1 MTIRMLCLATSVAL
15 LTISTTRASI
25 YGTMS
30 NFDTYNETPEDSYG
44 AEIEL
49 EGIHPE
55 DIYGT
60 YPSNYNS
67 ESRDFYQEGANF
79 GVRIKY
85 AGYNFSPNGYLP
97 ANTVGQSTNG
107 HACVGTAGCEHFG
120 FSVGNQPTAA
130 RFYWLDQTGNRI
142 GTMPESIANP
152 TWNYV
157 PANGNGGP
165 RMAAVVEAPE
175 PAEFHPQNPD
185 SIWMKVWKIELDRP
199 VDLAELMSD
208 NPIIPD
214 DAGEVESEWELLE
227 GGLGNEIEQEDDVPE
242 DKYAVIRRYEFFEY
256 TGAYDDEHE
265 PISLFLEEDMAEP
278 PVEELGQFISANMVA
293 ANLAA
298 PQEGDFDQDGDV
310 DGRDFFAWQ
319 RGFGSGDKL
328 EDGDANWDD
337 EVDHEDLDIWKHLYR
352 GGENAGLQTVPEP
365 SSLLMVGLCSLAWSF
380 RRSRN

>member
-1 MTIRMLCLATSVAL
+1 
-15 LTISTTRASI
+15 
-25 YGTMS
+25 MS

-60 YPSNYNS
+60 YPSHYDS
-67 ESRDFYQEGANF
+67 ESRDFYQDGVNF

-85 AGYNFSPNGYLP
+85 TGYNFSPSGFLP
-97 ANTVGQSTNG
+97 ANTIGQSTNG

-142 GTMPESIANP
+142 GAMPESIANP
-152 TWNYV
+152 TWNYI
-157 PANGNGGP
+157 PANGGGAP
-165 RMAAVVEAPE
+165 EIEAAVEAPE
-175 PAEFHPQNPD
+175 PAEFHVQRPD
-185 SIWMKVWKIELDRP
+185 SIWMKVWKIEIDRP
-199 VDLAELMSD
+199 VDLMELMSD

-214 DAGEVESEWELLE
+214 GAGEVESEWELLE
-227 GGLGNEIEQEDDVPE
+227 GGVDKEIRAGDKVPK
-242 DKYAVIRRYEFFEY
+242 DSYAVIRRYEFFEY
-256 TGAYDDEHE
+256 TGAYDEEHE

-278 PVEELGQFISANMVA
+278 PVDELGQFISANMVA

-298 PQEGDFDQDGDV
+298 PEEGDFDQDGDV
-310 DGRDFFAWQ
+310 DGRDFMAWQ
-319 RGFGSGDKL
+319 RGFGSGDSL

-337 EVDHEDLDIWKHLYR
+337 KVDHEDLVIWQKLYL
-352 GGENAGLQTVPEP
+352 GDDNPALNAVPEP
-365 SSLLMVGLCSLAWSF
+365 ATVLMAALAALMPLSF
-380 RRSRN
+380 RSRRPA